1 MRNPDWVVKE
11 VHPKE
16 DYTLHL
22 TFADG
27 SKKIYN
33 ARPLLEK
40 AIYSQ
45 LKNLAF
51 FLCAKAEY
59 DTVVWNDDIDIA
71 PEHLYEYSKPI
82 GGDLNA

>member
-1 MRNPDWVVKE
+1 MNTPVWVVKE
-11 VHPKE
+11 VQPQK
-16 DYTLHL
+16 DYTLLL

-27 SKKIYN
+27 TKKVYN

-51 FLCAKAEY
+51 FLRAKAECG
-59 DTVVWNDDIDIA
+59 TVVWNDDIDIA
-71 PEHLYEYSKPI
+71 PEHLYEYSKPV
-82 GGDLNA
+82 GGVLGV

>member
-1 MRNPDWVVKE
+1 MKSPIWIVKE
-11 VHPKE
+11 VQPKE

-27 SKKIYN
+27 TKKIYN
-33 ARPLLEK
+33 AYPLLEK

-51 FLCAKAEY
+51 FLGARIECG
-59 DTVVWNDDIDIA
+59 TVVRSDDIDIA
-71 PEHLYEYSKPI
+71 PEHLYEYSKPVEEVRSF
-82 GGDLNA
+82 